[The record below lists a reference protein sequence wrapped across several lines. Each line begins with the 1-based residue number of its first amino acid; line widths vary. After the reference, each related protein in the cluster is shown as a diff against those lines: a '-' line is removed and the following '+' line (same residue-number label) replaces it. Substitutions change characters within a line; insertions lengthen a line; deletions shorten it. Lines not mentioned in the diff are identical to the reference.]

1 PSATKPTVV
10 MTERMAGGMMDSRA
24 LVHHFTQVAD
34 SSLDLPVDAVVRLA
48 QHPNILGLKD
58 SGGDITRIALIVHK
72 TKPQDFQVLAGS
84 AGFLM
89 AAYSV
94 GCVGGVCALANVL
107 GREVCELE
115 QLCVSGRWEEASAL
129 QQRLIEPN
137 TAVTRKFGV
146 PALKQA
152 MEWFGY
158 HGGTCRSPL
167 QPLSEAESQQLRLD
181 FSTNGWL

>member
-1 PSATKPTVV
+1 
-10 MTERMAGGMMDSRA
+10 
-24 LVHHFTQVAD
+24 
-34 SSLDLPVDAVVRLA
+34 
-48 QHPNILGLKD
+48 
-58 SGGDITRIALIVHK
+58 
-72 TKPQDFQVLAGS
+72 
-84 AGFLM
+84 
-89 AAYSV
+89 
-94 GCVGGVCALANVL
+94 CVGGVCALANVL

-115 QLCVSGRWEEASAL
+115 QLCVSGRWEEARAL

-158 HGGTCRSPL
+158 HGGACRSPL